1 MFEGGRMDP
10 RELAELVFNRVVDY
24 CENHS
29 GDTPLDC
36 MLSHNP
42 DEFSTFASLYLND
55 EEIGEL
61 ESVENPKAF
70 DDEAEKEYAKLWNE
84 WLAEEIAYNLGSLEI
99 EDLAYNIANKDELD
113 NASKVERLKAYAEVL
128 REFADA
134 IKRALQEKKP
144 LSSANLYK
152 WFKRL
157 AEFAPSDQTEYIKN
171 ADFYLDFYD
180 MYDVDQ
186 LQTLDLLLQYV
197 NRTLRKI
204 ENEYLPELGAL
215 TNKI

>member
-1 MFEGGRMDP
+1 MDP
-10 RELAELVFNRVVDY
+10 REEAELVFNRVVDY

-42 DEFSTFASLYLND
+42 DEYSTFASLYLND
-55 EEIGEL
+55 EELEEL

-70 DDEAEKEYAKLWNE
+70 DDEAEKEYAERWKE
-84 WLAEEIAYNLGSLEI
+84 WLSEKIAYDLGHLEI
-99 EDLAYNIANKDELD
+99 EDLAYNIANKDELN

-134 IKRALQEKKP
+134 IKRALQEQKP
-144 LSSANLYK
+144 LSSEQLYE
-152 WFKRL
+152 WFRRL
-157 AEFAPSDQTEYIKN
+157 AEVTSSFNMDYRKAIQY
-171 ADFYLDFYD
+171 YLDVYSMSD
-180 MYDVDQ
+180 AGVQ
-186 LQTLDLLLQYV
+186 LQTLNALLSYIDITL
-197 NRTLRKI
+197 NRI
-204 ENEYLPELGAL
+204 EYYYLPELGAL

>member
-10 RELAELVFNRVVDY
+10 REVAELVFNRVVDY

-36 MLSHNP
+36 MISHNP
-42 DEFSTFASLYLND
+42 DEYSTFASLYLND
-55 EEIGEL
+55 EELEEL
-61 ESVENPKAF
+61 EAIEDPKAF
-70 DDEAEKEYAKLWNE
+70 GDEAEKEYAKLWNE
-84 WLAEEIAYNLGSLEI
+84 WLAEEIAYDLGHLVI
-99 EDLAYNIANKDELD
+99 EDLAYYIANKDELD

-152 WFKRL
+152 
-157 AEFAPSDQTEYIKN
+157 
-171 ADFYLDFYD
+171 
-180 MYDVDQ
+180 
-186 LQTLDLLLQYV
+186 
-197 NRTLRKI
+197 
-204 ENEYLPELGAL
+204 
-215 TNKI
+215 

>member
-1 MFEGGRMDP
+1 MDP
-10 RELAELVFNRVVDY
+10 HELGKLVFYRVVDY

-70 DDEAEKEYAKLWNE
+70 DDEAEKEYAERWKE
-84 WLAEEIAYNLGSLEI
+84 WLSEKIAYDLGHLEI

-134 IKRALQEKKP
+134 IKRALQEQKP
-144 LSSANLYK
+144 LSSEQLYE
-152 WFKRL
+152 WFRRL
-157 AEFAPSDQTEYIKN
+157 AEVTSSFNMDYRKAIQY
-171 ADFYLDFYD
+171 YLDVYSMSD
-180 MYDVDQ
+180 ADVQ
-186 LQTLDLLLQYV
+186 LQTLNALLSYIDITL
-197 NRTLRKI
+197 NRI
-204 ENEYLPELGAL
+204 EYYYLPELGAL

>member
-1 MFEGGRMDP
+1 MDP

>member
-1 MFEGGRMDP
+1 MDP
-10 RELAELVFNRVVDY
+10 REEAELVFNRVVDY

-42 DEFSTFASLYLND
+42 DEYSTFASLYLND
-55 EEIGEL
+55 EELEEL

-84 WLAEEIAYNLGSLEI
+84 WLAEEIAYNLGHLEI
-99 EDLAYNIANKDELD
+99 EDLAYNIANKDGLD

>member
-1 MFEGGRMDP
+1 MDP
-10 RELAELVFNRVVDY
+10 REEAELVFNRVVDY

-42 DEFSTFASLYLND
+42 DDYSTFASLYLND
-55 EEIGEL
+55 EELEEL

-84 WLAEEIAYNLGSLEI
+84 WLAEEIAYTLGHLEI
-99 EDLAYNIANKDELD
+99 EDPAYNIANKDGLD
-113 NASKVERLKAYAEVL
+113 NASKVKRLKAYAEVL

-144 LSSANLYK
+144 LSSTNLNK
-152 WFKRL
+152 WFRRL
-157 AEFAPSDQTEYIKN
+157 AEVTSSFNTDYRKTIQY
-171 ADFYLDFYD
+171 YLDVYN

-204 ENEYLPELGAL
+204 ENEYLPELEGL